1 MIQFLLMLVFL
12 GLQAG
17 CGYHVIRGDKVLGH
31 SEISI
36 APIAEPTV
44 IGMSTALTRH
54 IETELLQQGLTIAD
68 DITDA
73 PLQLVIELKNPRTST
88 TVISSIDG
96 GVPVYRESLTLI
108 ASLRETA
115 TGQTQWST
123 KLSQND
129 LFQQEADAQ
138 GDTAL
143 LTEAGRQRAL
153 ERLARLFA
161 LELSGRILVASLP
174 EEEAK

>member
-17 CGYHVIRGDKVLGH
+17 CGYHVMRGDKVLGH
-31 SEISI
+31 SQISI
-36 APIAEPTV
+36 APIGEPTV
-44 IGMSTALTRH
+44 IGISTALTRH
-54 IETELLQQGLTIAD
+54 IETELLQQGLTIVD
-68 DITDA
+68 DNTDA
-73 PLQLVIELKNPRTST
+73 PLQLVVELKDPRTST

-123 KLSQND
+123 TLSQND

-153 ERLARLFA
+153 DRLARLFA

-174 EEEAK
+174 EKEAK